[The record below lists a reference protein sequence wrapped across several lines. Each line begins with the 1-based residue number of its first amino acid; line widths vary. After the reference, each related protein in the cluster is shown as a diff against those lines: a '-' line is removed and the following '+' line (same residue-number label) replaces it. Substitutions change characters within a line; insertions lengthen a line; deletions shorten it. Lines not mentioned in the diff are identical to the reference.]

1 VIIISDDGRDV
12 LNFDSAFA
20 VSTQPA
26 GQAGTAAVAFGPGLN
41 TVLTVGSDERV
52 RECLHWVAKAH
63 EQNWKVLDLRDKLG
77 QRPNLAVPVK
87 QIMLP
92 GNGGPPA

>member
-12 LNFDSAFA
+12 VNFDNAFA
-20 VSTQPA
+20 VSTQV
-26 GQAGTAAVAFGPGLN
+26 GQAGTAAVAFGPGVN
-41 TVLTVGSDERV
+41 TTLTVGSEERV
-52 RECLHWVAKAH
+52 RQCLDAVAKAVK
-63 EQNWKVLDLRDKLG
+63 EQWKVLDLRDKLG

-92 GNGGPPA
+92 GNGGPTA